1 MRVRDLAGDLVITT
15 GASYLA
21 TKVMERVSMKLYE
34 LEPPAARARED
45 AARPGSPDRIAAQKT
60 TALFRWNAS
69 DSALDKAALL
79 FHYGLAASWAPLYIA
94 LRRAT
99 SLGPVPAG
107 LLTGA
112 SMSLIVDQGLTP
124 ALGFSAPN
132 RAYPAATHARGVAVH
147 LVFGMVVA
155 VVTETGWALL
165 RRTPRPR

>member
-1 MRVRDLAGDLVITT
+1 MRVRDLVTELVITT

-34 LEPPAARARED
+34 LEPPGAGARLD
-45 AARPGSPDRIAAQKT
+45 GGPPGPPDRVAAQKMA
-60 TALFRWNAS
+60 ALVRWNPS

-99 SLGPVPAG
+99 SLGPVRAG

-112 SMSLIVDQGLTP
+112 SMSLVVDEGLTP
-124 ALGFSAPN
+124 LMGFSAPN
-132 RAYPAATHARGVAVH
+132 RGYPAATHARGALVH

-155 VVTETGWALL
+155 AVTETAWALM
-165 RRTPRPR
+165 RRSPRPR